1 MRSIKLVAEAGELFD
16 WCPSGRSVPVVP
28 RPGFSSRRVFAA
40 AHVVADPLAA
50 RGTEGSAIDWEATMA
65 YRRHLWQLGF
75 GVAEAMDTAQ
85 RGMGLGWGNAR
96 ELIVRTAREAAASGT
111 PAVYGASTD
120 QLPHGPEATIPAVIE
135 AYRQQV
141 ELVESVGGQAIM
153 MASRS
158 LALIARSADDYL
170 EVYGTI
176 LTEATR
182 PVMIHWLG
190 AAFDPALAGYWG
202 SDDPWTALATVL
214 TLAAAYPDRIDGVKI
229 SLLDDILERSMRAR
243 LPKGVR
249 TYTGD
254 DFNFL
259 DMILGDEHGHSD
271 ALLGVLDPIAPVAS
285 EAFDALDAGDR
296 QRFRSL
302 LGPTVPFARHL
313 FDPPTYDY
321 KTGITFLAYL
331 NGHQRHFRMLNGAE
345 SSRSIAHLCR
355 LLVLADEAGLLADPG
370 LAVDRM
376 RLILSMSGVD

>member
-1 MRSIKLVAEAGELFD
+1 
-16 WCPSGRSVPVVP
+16 
-28 RPGFSSRRVFAA
+28 
-40 AHVVADPLAA
+40 
-50 RGTEGSAIDWEATMA
+50 MA

-120 QLPHGPEATIPAVIE
+120 QLPHGKEATIPAVIE

-376 RLILSMSGVD
+376 RLVLSMSGVD